1 MRRGNGTGGIFK
13 MPGKRRR
20 PWIAVR
26 TVGIVDGVQ
35 VRKCVGYFATKAEAE
50 EALIRDRIM
59 PASQYSKLTLEDVWE
74 MWIDSRA
81 FTKLTPQTQAGYKA
95 AYQYMKEYSRDLYS
109 DLRRNHFQAM
119 IDSAQEMGKS
129 WSTMS
134 SIRTICTLLGE
145 YATALDIVPH
155 SYATKLVLPKKTK
168 AEKRT
173 FTEEEIGILFEHDS
187 DPYVSIILI
196 LIGTGMRITELLTL
210 RKTDVDIEQMLIV
223 GGIKTDAG
231 RNRTVPIHPQIQK
244 YIRRWYGQSFQYLIE
259 MDGKPLRSDS
269 VRDRIYKVEDA
280 LGIRQLQPHECR
292 HTFFTKMDEAC
303 SDKLA
308 MALIGGHTDPH
319 FTEMQYVHPDINRL
333 RAAMETIKI

>member
-1 MRRGNGTGGIFK
+1 

-59 PASQYSKLTLEDVWE
+59 PASQYGKLTLEDVWE
-74 MWIDSRA
+74 MWIGSRA
-81 FTKLTPQTQAGYKA
+81 FTKLTQQTQKGYSA

-119 IDSAQEMGKS
+119 IDSAQEQGKS
-129 WSTMS
+129 WSTMA
-134 SIRTICTLLGE
+134 SIRTVCTLLGE

-168 AEKRT
+168 SVKRT
-173 FTEEEIGILFEHDS
+173 FTEEEIGILFRHDS
-187 DPYVSIILI
+187 DPNVSIILI

-210 RKTDVDIEQMLIV
+210 RKTDVDIDQMLIV

-244 YIRRWYGQSFQYLIE
+244 YVKWWYDHSFQYLIE
-259 MDGKPLRSDS
+259 SNGKPLRSEY
-269 VRDRIYKVEDA
+269 VREKIYKTEER
-280 LGIRQLQPHECR
+280 LGIRQLTPHECR

-333 RAAMETIKI
+333 RAAMETIII